1 MGGWPRAVLSIM
13 VVSLAAT
20 GCGTR
25 LTHGEIR
32 AAAQASATRTDAQ
45 RAVSATSDG
54 FTGGSPADAAAA
66 STLAADGTAAGSA
79 PRGGVTGPAQATAAA
94 PGSSSVAGQAGT
106 GTSAPRVAAGSPIVI
121 GNVGTYSGPAGSS
134 LADLPEGV
142 QAWVKYINDRGGLNG
157 HTVKLVSA
165 DDGADPARH
174 RSLVQ
179 QLVETQKVIAF
190 IANGEVLTGAGSVDY
205 LTQKGIPVI
214 GNEGG
219 SDWFYS
225 SPTYFPPA
233 ATGRTYWPAVAS
245 SVAEVARQRNIK
257 RWASITCTEAST
269 CTDADAIWNDRGEA
283 KSVGLDPVYRARAS
297 IAQPDFTAECLNARN
312 ARAEIVTLVLDA
324 SSVLRVASSCARQGY
339 RPVFT
344 EVAASSKTE
353 HAASPN
359 LADNLVAS
367 IGTFVWTD
375 ASTPAAAE
383 FQAVMKRYLGKA
395 PGAGHAIAWQAA
407 KVFEKAA
414 AGISEPASPKA
425 VLDGLYGL
433 KDDTFAG
440 LSMPLTFSRGKVAT
454 RRICWATDV
463 TQKGAWVPFN
473 QGRITCR

>member
-1 MGGWPRAVLSIM
+1 MGGWPRAVLAMI
-13 VVSLAAT
+13 VISLAT

-25 LTHGEIR
+25 MTHGEIR
-32 AAAQASATRTDAQ
+32 AAAAGGATRTDAP
-45 RAVSATSDG
+45 RNVAATSDG
-54 FTGGSPADAAAA
+54 AAGSTAADVAAA
-66 STLAADGTAAGSA
+66 STQPALGAGVGSA
-79 PRGGVTGPAQATAAA
+79 RSAGESAPAQAIV
-94 PGSSSVAGQAGT
+94 GSSGASKVASAG
-106 GTSAPRVAAGSPIVI
+106 GTEASTPRVAAGAPVVI

-142 QAWVKYINDRGGLNG
+142 QAWVKYINDRGGVNG
-157 HTVKLVSA
+157 HPVKLVAA
-165 DDGADPARH
+165 DDGSDPARH

-179 QLVETQKVIAF
+179 QLVETEKVIAF
-190 IANGEVLTGAGSVDY
+190 IANGEVLTGGGSVDY

-233 ATGRTYWPAVAS
+233 PTGRTYWPAVAS
-245 SVAEVARQRNIK
+245 SVVEVARERGLK
-257 RWASITCTEAST
+257 KWASITCTEAST
-269 CTDADAIWNDRGEA
+269 CADADNIWHSKGEA
-283 KSVGLDPVYRARAS
+283 RSVGLDPVYRARAS

-312 ARAEIVTLVLDA
+312 AGAEIVTLVLDA
-324 SSVLRVASSCARQGY
+324 SSVLRVAASCVRQGY
-339 RPVFT
+339 RPLFT

-375 ASTPAAAE
+375 GSTPAAAE
-383 FQAVMKRYLGKA
+383 FQAAMKRYLGKA

-407 KVFEKAA
+407 KVFEKATVTLGDA
-414 AGISEPASPKA
+414 ASPKA

-433 KDDTFAG
+433 RDDTLGG
-440 LSMPLTFSRGKVAT
+440 LSMPLTFSRGKVAV

-463 TQKGAWVPFN
+463 TRKGAWVPFN
-473 QGRITCR
+473 QGRISCR

>member
-1 MGGWPRAVLSIM
+1 MGGWPRAVLVII
-13 VVSLAAT
+13 VISLATTA
-20 GCGTR
+20 CGTR
-25 LTHGEIR
+25 LTHEAIR
-32 AAAQASATRTDAQ
+32 SAASGDLARGDGPRTVA
-45 RAVSATSDG
+45 AVSAGT
-54 FTGGSPADAAAA
+54 TGGGADDAATPAA
-66 STLAADGTAAGSA
+66 LPAEGAGATS
-79 PRGGVTGPAQATAAA
+79 GPAGAALARGQVVAGAHAGGPVAPTAESAS
-94 PGSSSVAGQAGT
+94 PGST
-106 GTSAPRVAAGSPIVI
+106 TGSPVVI

-142 QAWVKYINDRGGLNG
+142 QAWVKYIDDRGGLNG
-157 HTVKLVSA
+157 HPVKLVAA

-190 IANGEVLTGAGSVDY
+190 IANGEVLTGGGSVDY

-233 ATGRTYWPAVAS
+233 STGRTYWPAVAS
-245 SVAEVARQRNIK
+245 SVVEVARQRGIK
-257 RWASITCTEAST
+257 KWASITCTEAST
-269 CTDADAIWNDRGEA
+269 CADADTIWNSNGEA
-283 KSVGLDPVYRARAS
+283 RSVGLDPVYRARAS

-312 ARAEIVTLVLDA
+312 AGAEIVTLVLDA
-324 SSVLRVASSCARQGY
+324 SSVLRVAASCARQGY
-339 RPVFT
+339 RPLFT

-383 FQAVMKRYLGKA
+383 FQAAMKRYLGKV
-395 PGAGHAIAWQAA
+395 PGEGHAIAWQAA

-414 AGISEPASPKA
+414 ARIGDPPSAKT
-425 VLDGLYGL
+425 VLDGLFGL
-433 KDDTFAG
+433 KDETLGG
-440 LSMPLTFSRGKVAT
+440 LSMPLTFTRGKGAV

-463 TQKGAWVPFN
+463 TKKGTWVPFN
-473 QGRITCR
+473 QGRISCR